1 MKNSFLL
8 ALREWRA
15 RVGSRSFLAMSILGP
30 IAVLVFT
37 YLIFAFGNEG
47 SQKWNVLISDPYN
60 IMEGKIKPGENG
72 SITYSFA
79 NDYIDH
85 ETFRESKRYQ
95 EFDAL
100 VEVNEKILS
109 NKVSHVFFR
118 EAPSIRVRTKVQ
130 YEVERRLEELLVDQF
145 TDFSIR
151 DYRKIKQPLM
161 MSFVDVNN
169 PEGEVNFLSGW
180 VGYFLGLIII
190 LFIGLF
196 GMTILRSVA
205 REKSNRIVEVLMGT
219 CSPRQLMTG
228 KILGVGL
235 SALLQFAIWC
245 VVIGFGLY
253 WMRETIFVDLLDPRN
268 MNADEMTAAMQ
279 NQSYAARQF
288 SAMEYNRFVDLI
300 YNRLDFSIMLSFFIG
315 FFIGGYLFY
324 AAFFASLGASMGTES
339 DGQQFVLPLVFILL
353 IAAYGGYYTMNYPDS
368 TMVQWMQYLPFTAP
382 VVSMVKLAQGFGP
395 DESYQVYIS
404 MTVLYLSAVV
414 MLLLAAR
421 IYKNGILQFGHRL
434 RLTHILK
441 WLRKT

>member
-1 MKNSFLL
+1 MKNSILL
-8 ALREWRA
+8 AMREWRA
-15 RVGSRSFLAMSILGP
+15 RVGSRSFLAMSLLGP
-30 IAVLVFT
+30 IAVLIFT

-60 IMEGKIKPGENG
+60 IMEGKIKPGKQG

-79 NDYIDH
+79 SGYVEHDV
-85 ETFRESKRYQ
+85 FRDSKRYQ
-95 EFDAL
+95 EFDAM
-100 VEVNEKILS
+100 VEINQKVLS

-118 EAPSIRVRTKVQ
+118 EAPSVRVQTKVQ

-145 TDFSIR
+145 TEFTIN
-151 DYRKIKQPLM
+151 DYRKIKQPLT
-161 MSFVDVNN
+161 MSFIDVNN
-169 PEGEVNFLSGW
+169 PNGEINILSGW
-180 VGYFLGLIII
+180 VGFFLGLIII

-205 REKSNRIVEVLMGT
+205 REKSNRIIEVLMGT

-235 SALLQFAIWC
+235 SALLQFVIWS
-245 VVIGFGLY
+245 VIIGFGLY
-253 WMRETIFVDLLDPRN
+253 FMRETVFVDLLDPRN
-268 MNADEMTAAMQ
+268 MNFDEMTAEMQ

-288 SAMEYNRFVDLI
+288 SSMEYNRFVDLI
-300 YNRLDFSIMLSFFIG
+300 YNQVNFSTMLSFFVG

-353 IAAYGGYYTMNYPDS
+353 LAVYGGYFTMNYPES
-368 TMVQWMQYLPFTAP
+368 SMVAWMQYVPFTAP

-395 DESYQVYIS
+395 DESYQI
-404 MTVLYLSAVV
+404 YLSIAILYVSAIA
-414 MLLLAAR
+414 MLLIASR

-434 RLTHILK
+434 RLSHIMK